1 MARPPLDETPT
12 CDIGP
17 YRLAHRIAVGGMA
30 EVYRALWPQA
40 AGGDRAVV
48 IKRLLPTL
56 VGDPEQR
63 AMFDHEA
70 ELGRRIDH
78 PNVVLALDHGLDG
91 DTPYLVLE
99 YVFGVD
105 LFRLARWLRQ
115 EGRTLRTATAVW
127 LGTELLAGLAA
138 VHAVTD
144 AQGERLHVVHRD
156 VSPSNLFLSV
166 HGDVKLGDLGI
177 ARAAMFESQRRQ
189 GGFRAKGKLGYL
201 PPEQVAGRAVD
212 QRGDVFAAAVVIAE
226 LLMGR
231 PLFAGGTEI
240 GVLLAIRDGDVSGF
254 RAVLPRLPEGLGE
267 VVLAGLERAPERR
280 VASALALREALLPFV
295 DEPIERLRAELGAL
309 VVMALDAGGETRDRT
324 SLAQTIE
331 ADARMIEA
339 ITPGAPPEAALPH
352 EAEPYQLGSTGKLRA
367 VTHAELVRA
376 ITTGEVSATDR
387 VRQADGAPRAVASVA
402 ELARHLPP
410 STRTPGARRRT
421 QMAETSELYDLGARS
436 IVHVLIDVLIA
447 RDDGLLLCEQ
457 SGVRKEVYLEGGV
470 PIFVTSNQPDELL
483 GEMLVDKGVIDRAEL
498 DMALALMPRFEGRL
512 GETLVALGLCEPVQ
526 VFRYISDQVKEKLLG
541 LFTWTSGHAAL
552 YRGVERPERAFPLRL
567 DPWDVLL
574 GGAARRIA
582 AGLEDARFQAR
593 ERAVLEQATADVD
606 GLRLP
611 DRLVAPFTACTAP
624 RSLRE
629 LEGLA
634 ASREDG
640 RAAVLVLLELGAL
653 RWRGGNAGAGGRR
666 VE

>member
-1 MARPPLDETPT
+1 
-12 CDIGP
+12 
-17 YRLAHRIAVGGMA
+17 
-30 EVYRALWPQA
+30 
-40 AGGDRAVV
+40 
-48 IKRLLPTL
+48 
-56 VGDPEQR
+56 
-63 AMFDHEA
+63 
-70 ELGRRIDH
+70 
-78 PNVVLALDHGLDG
+78 
-91 DTPYLVLE
+91 
-99 YVFGVD
+99 
-105 LFRLARWLRQ
+105 
-115 EGRTLRTATAVW
+115 
-127 LGTELLAGLAA
+127 
-138 VHAVTD
+138 
-144 AQGERLHVVHRD
+144 
-156 VSPSNLFLSV
+156 
-166 HGDVKLGDLGI
+166 
-177 ARAAMFESQRRQ
+177 
-189 GGFRAKGKLGYL
+189 
-201 PPEQVAGRAVD
+201 
-212 QRGDVFAAAVVIAE
+212 
-226 LLMGR
+226 MGR

-280 VASALALREALLPFV
+280 VASAGALREALLPFV

-331 ADARMIEA
+331 ADARRIEA
-339 ITPGAPPEAALPH
+339 ITPGAPPEAALPD

-567 DPWDVLL
+567 DAWDVLL

-606 GLRLP
+606 RLRQP